1 MALRKLIETEG
12 IVTIQTPFGVIDKGT
27 QQVSFSAYIK
37 VVSIFGNKDLVN
49 ASVSFTG
56 DTQQFVKQYEVPV
69 TTGNGAANFI
79 AQVYTHLKTL
89 PEFAGATD
97 C

>member
-1 MALRKLIETEG
+1 MALRKIIETEG

-37 VVSIFGNKDLVN
+37 VVSVFGNKNLVN

-56 DTQQFVKQYEVPV
+56 DTQQFVKQYEVPMSIE
-69 TTGNGAANFI
+69 TGSANFI
-79 AQVYTHLKTL
+79 SQVYTHLKTL